1 LIAGRDVLLGTI
13 IELKGWRERAE
24 MFRAIIPLQR
34 FGNGVRT
41 GCDAIVAIL
50 GEGIQTQGYSGKDTS
65 MGGAVQRGETVSS

>member
-1 LIAGRDVLLGTI
+1 
-13 IELKGWRERAE
+13 
-24 MFRAIIPLQR
+24 MFRAIILLQR

-50 GEGIQTQGYSGKDTS
+50 GEGIQTQGYPGKDTS